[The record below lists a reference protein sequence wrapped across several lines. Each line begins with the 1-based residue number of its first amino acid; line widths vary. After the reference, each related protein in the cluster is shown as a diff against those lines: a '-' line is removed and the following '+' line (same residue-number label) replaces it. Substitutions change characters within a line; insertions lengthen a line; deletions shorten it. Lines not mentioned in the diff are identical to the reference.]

1 MSNLQSLASRARG
14 IYLGAAVGDAL
25 GWPQEQNSNIIGGSR
40 NRNIDPT
47 AGFRPWERYAG
58 GQYQKYTD
66 PVPAG
71 GYSDDTQL
79 ILATSRALQSE
90 DWLTALTRCEL
101 PLFLLYSRGAGGATL
116 RACRTWAS
124 GAEPWIAEGTQ
135 ASQKSVA
142 SYFRAGGN
150 GVAMRIAPYVV
161 LHATR
166 PVEELVARVV
176 LDGITTHGHPR
187 ALVGAASYAA
197 ALHALLNHEGT
208 LEFGDLPALV
218 EHEKSWQRVE
228 TLLSALPSEWMDAAA
243 EQYKDLF
250 GIWDQT
256 VNEMRGMLAVVNSAA
271 RLGTRGDDM
280 GTLDRIGTFNRKMN
294 GAGTVTAAGAI
305 YLASRNAPRPMSGLL
320 RAAFVKNADT
330 DTLAS
335 MTGALLGALHGPDW
349 LADMG
354 RQVQD
359 RGYIEH
365 MADEMTARALGEE
378 RQALPAQELVTDR
391 VVRRCK
397 DSLVVGK
404 SGPVALPDGRPAEV
418 VQDHP
423 LEVSGNI
430 RAHRWILKADGQ
442 TFVIDQ
448 TAKLTDAEIAERKAR
463 ERTDTSGKA
472 AERPQ
477 KAAAE
482 RARFVRLTLR
492 ADALDLVESFYKT
505 AMGLTVERVGA
516 GEIIVDGVV
525 RFLADKNHAFGS
537 SKVLLTFEVEDVPRV
552 SSNLGHGSRKP
563 EESFRSQDPAGHDL
577 DIQPLQTASTQRGR

>member
-1 MSNLQSLASRARG
+1 MSNLQALASRARG

-25 GWPQEQNSNIIGGSR
+25 GWPQEQNSNIVGGNR
-40 NRNIDPT
+40 NRNIDPR
-47 AGFRPWERYAG
+47 AEFRSWERYAG

-66 PVPAG
+66 LVPAG

-124 GAEPWIAEGTQ
+124 GAEPWITGNTQ
-135 ASQKSVA
+135 SSRKSVA
-142 SYFRAGGN
+142 SYFQAGGN

-187 ALVGAASYAA
+187 ALVGAASYAV

-208 LEFGDLPALV
+208 LEFGELPALV

-228 TLLSALPSEWMDAAA
+228 TLLSALPSEWLNAAA
-243 EQYKDLF
+243 AQFRDF
-250 GIWDQT
+250 IGVWDQT
-256 VNEMRGMLAVVNSAA
+256 VNEMRDMLTVADSAT

-280 GTLDRIGTFNRKMN
+280 GTLEQLGTFDRKLN
-294 GAGTVTAAGAI
+294 GAGTVTAAAAI

-320 RAAFVKNADT
+320 RAAFLKNADT

-354 RQVQD
+354 REVQD
-359 RGYIEH
+359 RAYIEH
-365 MADEMTARALGEE
+365 MADDMTARTLGEE
-378 RQALPAQELVTDR
+378 RPALPVPDLVTDGSM
-391 VVRRCK
+391 RRFK
-397 DSLVVGK
+397 DTLVVGK
-404 SGPVALPDGRPAEV
+404 SGPVVLPDGRPAKIAR
-418 VQDHP
+418 DRP
-423 LEVSGNI
+423 LEVSGKN
-430 RAHRWILKADGQ
+430 RAHRWILDANGQ
-442 TFVIDQ
+442 TFIIDQ
-448 TAKLTDAEIAERKAR
+448 TAKLTDSERKAR
-463 ERTDTSGKA
+463 AFRDTDAQA

-477 KAAAE
+477 KPTAE

-492 ADALDLVESFYKT
+492 ADALDPVESFYKT
-505 AMGLTVERVGA
+505 AMGLQVERVGP
-516 GEIIVDGVV
+516 GEIIVDGLV
-525 RFLADKNHAFGS
+525 RFVENKNHVFGS
-537 SKVLLTFEVEDVPRV
+537 SMVLLTFEVEDVPLV
-552 SSNLGHGSRKP
+552 SRNLGHGSRGP
-563 EESFRSQDPAGHDL
+563 GDSFRSQDPAGHDL
-577 DIQPLQTASTQRGR
+577 DIRPRRTTSTSRG

>member
-1 MSNLQSLASRARG
+1 MAKLQSLAARSRG
-14 IYLGAAVGDAL
+14 IFLGAAVGDAL
-25 GWPQEQNSNIIGGSR
+25 GWPQEQASNIVGGNR
-40 NRNIDPT
+40 NRHIDPV
-47 AGFRPWERYAG
+47 AEFRPWNRYGG

-71 GYSDDTQL
+71 SYSDDTQL

-90 DWLTALTRCEL
+90 DWWTALTRCEL

-124 GAEPWIAEGTQ
+124 GAEPWIKGSTQ

-142 SYFRAGGN
+142 SYFQAGGN

-176 LDGITTHGHPR
+176 LDGISTHGHPR
-187 ALVGAASYAA
+187 ALVGAAAYAV

-218 EHEKSWQRVE
+218 EHEKCWQRVE
-228 TLLSALPSEWMDAAA
+228 TLLSVLPSEWMDSAA
-243 EQYKDLF
+243 EQYRDFF

-256 VNEMRGMLAVVNSAA
+256 ISEMREMLAVVDSAA

-280 GTLDRIGTFNRKMN
+280 GTLDRLGTFNKKMN
-294 GAGTVTAAGAI
+294 GAGTVTAAAAI

-349 LADMG
+349 LTDMG

-359 RGYIEH
+359 RAYIEH
-365 MADEMTARALGEE
+365 VADDMTARALGEE
-378 RQALPAQELVTDR
+378 RPALPAHDLVTDR
-391 VVRRCK
+391 SVRRFK
-397 DSLVVGK
+397 DSLVIAK
-404 SGPVALPDGRPAEV
+404 SGPIALPDGRPAKV
-418 VQDHP
+418 VHDHP

-430 RAHRWILKADGQ
+430 RAHRWIVEADGQ
-442 TFVIDQ
+442 TFIIDQ
-448 TAKLTDAEIAERKAR
+448 TAKLTEAEIAERKAR
-463 ERTDTSGKA
+463 ARKDASAKVEQRPPKA
-472 AERPQ
+472 EAEQ
-477 KAAAE
+477 
-482 RARFVRLTLR
+482 ARFVRLTLR

-505 AMGLTVERVGA
+505 AMGLPVERIGP
-516 GEIIVDGVV
+516 GEIIVDGLV
-525 RFLADKNHAFGS
+525 RFLEDKNHVFGS

-552 SSNLGHGSRKP
+552 SSILGHGSRKP
-563 EESFRSQDPAGHDL
+563 EDSFRSQDPAGHDL
-577 DIQPLQTASTQRGR
+577 DIRPLRTTSTQQG